1 MRSRSVPPSASKV
14 RRAHPADDLP
24 PLTPAQIRELK
35 RRVLDLRDRTRF
47 LLVSALTARTAFYY
61 DVSRDTWGMNDPS
74 LGTLF
79 KRRATATAVQQLL
92 RDGVQVVRCRVDDR
106 DRLIKTSVLCV
117 RPAWRR
123 KKPGTRA

>member
-1 MRSRSVPPSASKV
+1 MRRRSVPPSVSKV
-14 RRAHPADDLP
+14 RRADPADDPP

-47 LLVSALTARTAFYY
+47 LLVSAFTVRTAFYY

-92 RDGVQVVRCRVDDR
+92 RDGVQVVRCRVDNH
-106 DRLIKTSVLCV
+106 DRLIKKSVPPV

-123 KKPGTRA
+123 KKPATRA

>member
-1 MRSRSVPPSASKV
+1 MRSRSVAPGASKFKGV
-14 RRAHPADDLP
+14 HPVDDLP

-47 LLVSALTARTAFYY
+47 LRVSAFTARSACYG
-61 DVSRDTWGMNDPS
+61 DVSRDTWGMNDPT

-79 KRRATATAVQQLL
+79 KRRATATAVKRLL
-92 RDGVQVVRCRVDDR
+92 REGVQVVRCWLDDR
-106 DRLIKTSVLCV
+106 NRLIKKSVPRV

-123 KKPGTRA
+123 KKAGTRA

>member
-1 MRSRSVPPSASKV
+1 MPPNLSKV
-14 RRAHPADDLP
+14 EGTQRADNVP

-35 RRVLDLRDRTRF
+35 RRLVDLKDRRRF
-47 LLVSALTARTAFYY
+47 LLVSAFTARTAFYY

-79 KRRATATAVQQLL
+79 KRRATATAVQRLL
-92 RDGVQVVRCRVDDR
+92 RDGVQVVRCRVDHR
-106 DRLIKTSVLCV
+106 DRLIKKSVPRV

-123 KKPGTRA
+123 KKRGARA

>member
-1 MRSRSVPPSASKV
+1 MRRRPVPPNLSKV
-14 RRAHPADDLP
+14 EGTQRADDVP

-35 RRVLDLRDRTRF
+35 RRLVDLKDRRRF
-47 LLVSALTARTAFYY
+47 LLVSAFTARTAFYY

-79 KRRATATAVQQLL
+79 KRRATATAVQRLL
-92 RDGVQVVRCRVDDR
+92 RDGVQVVRCRVDRR
-106 DRLIKTSVLCV
+106 DRLIKKSVPRV

-123 KKPGTRA
+123 KKRGARA